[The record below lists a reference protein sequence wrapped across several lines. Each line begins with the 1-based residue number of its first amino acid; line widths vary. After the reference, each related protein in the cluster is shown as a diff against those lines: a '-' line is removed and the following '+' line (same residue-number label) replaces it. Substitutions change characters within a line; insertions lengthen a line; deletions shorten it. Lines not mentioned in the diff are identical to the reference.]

1 MDFMVWLICI
11 STCAIS
17 LLGGRAYSR
26 YLDEIEASPIR
37 QFLSGTYVAP
47 CVEDNPNN
55 TQRDNYGTRRQ
66 LR

>member
-17 LLGGRAYSR
+17 LVGGRAYSR
-26 YLDEIEASPIR
+26 YLDEIEASPMR
-37 QFLSGTYVAP
+37 QFFSGTFVAP
-47 CVEDNPNN
+47 YVEDKP
-55 TQRDNYGTRRQ
+55 TQRDNYGTRHQ